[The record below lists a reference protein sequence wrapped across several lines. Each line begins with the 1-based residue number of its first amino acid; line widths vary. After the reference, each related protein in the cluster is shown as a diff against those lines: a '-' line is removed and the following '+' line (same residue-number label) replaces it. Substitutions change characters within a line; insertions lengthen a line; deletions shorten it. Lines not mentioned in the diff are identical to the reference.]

1 MYIYIYIYH
10 IHICICLYH
19 METSDSAPL
28 CTLPPQAYAL
38 RFVAIPLLLGCK
50 KPVASWLKASRLVV
64 SRDAEQTRSLMNH
77 KVTEKINETCACM
90 CARRIWGAV
99 Q

>member
-1 MYIYIYIYH
+1 
-10 IHICICLYH
+10 

-90 CARRIWGAV
+90 CARSIWGAV